1 LIKNARS
8 WIIAS
13 MKGKQILIPLIVVAV
28 IAAVAVSTYLV
39 MNPVVTTL
47 EFQARDAVSKNWVYD
62 ATFRLQNREIRS
74 FFQSDRGPE
83 EQRFS
88 NLKTGKATLE
98 LSAPHYVPVSYP
110 LVLKRGQNRIE
121 SPFDLVGYE
130 IPELKE
136 FIIFE
141 NKTGNDIQ
149 CEIRPASKAGPA
161 VVNHPCLDLWIGAR
175 VSVQMKN
182 GLPVQQETES
192 GSVRGE
198 ELFRGRIDWHFDPY
212 PETVFR
218 YSALIPGAK
227 IKPTKAPYWV
237 VDYLIVV
244 PDPRKISKEELNGIM
259 ENAGAL
265 TPEELQK
272 YLQPY
277 QKEQKLETYVS
288 TSWNVKGG
296 EA

>member
-1 LIKNARS
+1 MA
-8 WIIAS
+8 A
-13 MKGKQILIPLIVVAV
+13 MKGKRIFVPLIVVAV
-28 IAAVAVSTYLV
+28 IAVVAIVVYLV

-62 ATFRLQNREIRS
+62 ATFRLQDREIRS
-74 FFQSDRGPE
+74 FFQSDRGPQV
-83 EQRFS
+83 QRFT
-88 NLKTGKATLE
+88 NLKAGEATLE
-98 LSAPHYVPVSYP
+98 LSAPHYVPISYE
-110 LVLKRGQNRIE
+110 LVLRKGKNRIE

-141 NKTGNDIQ
+141 EKNGNDIK
-149 CEIRPASKAGPA
+149 CEIRPVSKAGPA

-182 GLPVQQETES
+182 GLPVQQETET

-198 ELFRGRIDWHFDPY
+198 ELFRGRIDWQFDPY

-218 YSALIPGAK
+218 YSALIPGAR
-227 IKPTKAPYWV
+227 IKPSKAPFWV

-244 PDPRKISKEELNGIM
+244 PDPRQLSKDELNGIM
-259 ENAGAL
+259 EKAGAL
-265 TPEELQK
+265 SPEELQK

-277 QKEQKLETYVS
+277 EKEQKLTTYVF

>member
-1 LIKNARS
+1 MA
-8 WIIAS
+8 A
-13 MKGKQILIPLIVVAV
+13 MKGKQILVPMIIVVV
-28 IAAVAVSTYLV
+28 IAAVAVAVYLA

-47 EFQARDAVSKNWVYD
+47 EFQVRDAVSKYWVYD

-74 FFQSDRGPE
+74 FFQSDREPV
-83 EQRFS
+83 EQRFT
-88 NLKTGKATLE
+88 NLKPGEATLE
-98 LSAPHYVPVSYP
+98 LAAPDYEPVSQKI
-110 LVLKRGQNRIE
+110 LLKRGRNRIE
-121 SPFDLVGYE
+121 APFDLVGHE

-141 NKTGNDIQ
+141 SKTGSDIR

-161 VVNHPCLDLWIGAR
+161 VINHPCLDLWIGAR
-175 VSVQMKN
+175 VSVQMKK
-182 GLPVQQETES
+182 GLPVQEETEK

-198 ELFRGRIDWHFDPY
+198 ELFRGRVEWQFDSY

-244 PDPRKISKEELNGIM
+244 PDPRRIGKEELNGIM
-259 ENAGAL
+259 GKAGSL

-272 YLQPY
+272 YLEPY
-277 QKEQKLETYVS
+277 QKEQKLTTYVS

>member
-1 LIKNARS
+1 MA
-8 WIIAS
+8 A
-13 MKGKQILIPLIVVAV
+13 MKGKRIFVPLIVVAV
-28 IAAVAVSTYLV
+28 IAVVAIVVYLV

-62 ATFRLQNREIRS
+62 ATFRLQDREIRS
-74 FFQSDRGPE
+74 FFQSDRGPQV
-83 EQRFS
+83 QRFT
-88 NLKTGKATLE
+88 NLKAGEATLE
-98 LSAPHYVPVSYP
+98 LSAPHYVPISYK
-110 LVLKRGQNRIE
+110 LVLRKGKNRIE

-141 NKTGNDIQ
+141 EKNGNDIK
-149 CEIRPASKAGPA
+149 CEIRPVSKAGPA

-182 GLPVQQETES
+182 GLPVQQETET

-198 ELFRGRIDWHFDPY
+198 ELFRGRIDWQFDPY

-218 YSALIPGAK
+218 YSALIPGAR
-227 IKPTKAPYWV
+227 IKPSKAPFWV

-244 PDPRKISKEELNGIM
+244 PDPRQLSKDELNGIM
-259 ENAGAL
+259 EKAGAL
-265 TPEELQK
+265 SPEELQK

-277 QKEQKLETYVS
+277 EKEQKLTTYVF